1 MMKTVHWAD
10 LCMTYTIDRPKTKEE
25 LKRMLLALKRLAEE
39 GLNFAV
45 YGEEVRKQ
53 FIIAVQGEQQFNQI
67 MDRLKR
73 EFGLEVMVAEQ
84 EPKVLYKT
92 TLGKTVESEG
102 RYVRQNGGIHKFG
115 VCSLRCEPLP
125 RGGGYEFVNLI
136 EDDEVIPE
144 EYIPAVEEGVK
155 STMYRGLTGG
165 LPIVDVLVRLYD
177 GAYHEQDS
185 NVFSYKI
192 AASIGFRNGYSQA
205 DPVLLEPYMN
215 VEMKVTHNNAN
226 LLSLAA
232 QLLGPSSNV
241 SEHADGSISLQAE
254 VPLREWL
261 QYREQIQ
268 ENLKSAGQCTV
279 ELAYYDPIPEDL
291 KETIIAT
298 SHLADAYYRDLFQWE
313 KWGKESEDRYL
324 SDYVDSFWEDS
335 RG

>member
-1 MMKTVHWAD
+1 MQTVHWAD

-53 FIIAVQGEQQFNQI
+53 LIIAVQGEQQFNQ
-67 MDRLKR
+67 MMERLKQ
-73 EFGLEVMVAEQ
+73 EFGLGVMLVGK
-84 EPKVLYKT
+84 PDVLYKT
-92 TLGKTVESEG
+92 TIGKTVESEG
-102 RYVRQNGGIHKFG
+102 KYIRGYAGGIPKFG

-125 RGGGYEFVNLI
+125 RGEGYVFVNLI
-136 EDDEVIPE
+136 EDDEVIPK

-165 LPIVDVLVRLYD
+165 LPIVDIQVSLYD

-185 NVFSYKI
+185 NAFSYKV

-215 VEMKVTHNNAN
+215 VEIMVTHDNAN
-226 LLSLAA
+226 LPSLAA
-232 QLLGPSSNV
+232 QLLGPNSNV
-241 SEHADGSISLQAE
+241 SEHADGSISLTAE
-254 VPLREWL
+254 VTLREWL

-268 ENLKSAGQCTV
+268 ENLTVAGQCNV

-291 KETIIAT
+291 KDTIIET
-298 SHLADAYYRDLFQWE
+298 SHLTDAYYQDLFYWE
-313 KWGKESEDRYL
+313 KWGKESEDHYL
-324 SDYVDSFWEDS
+324 NDYVDSFWEDA

>member
-1 MMKTVHWAD
+1 MKTVHWAD

-25 LKRMLLALKRLAEE
+25 LKRMLLTLKRLAEE

-53 FIIAVQGEQQFNQI
+53 FIIAVQGEQQFNQ
-67 MDRLKR
+67 MMERLR
-73 EFGLEVMVAEQ
+73 HEFGLEVMVAEQ

-92 TLGKTVESEG
+92 TIGKTVESEG
-102 RYVRQNGGIHKFG
+102 KYIRGYAGGIPKFG

-125 RGGGYEFVNLI
+125 RGEGYVFVNMI

-155 STMYRGLTGG
+155 STIYRGLTGG

-177 GAYHEQDS
+177 GAYHEKDS
-185 NVFSYKI
+185 SVFSYKV
-192 AASIGFRNGYSQA
+192 AAFIGFRNGYSQA

-226 LLSLAA
+226 LLLLAA
-232 QLLGPSSNV
+232 QLLGPNSNV
-241 SEHADGSISLQAE
+241 SEHVDGSISLTAE

-268 ENLKSAGQCTV
+268 ENLTVAGQCNV
-279 ELAYYDPIPEDL
+279 ELAYYDPVPEDL
-291 KETIIAT
+291 KDTIIET
-298 SHLADAYYRDLFQWE
+298 SHLADAYYEDLFQWE
-313 KWGKESEDRYL
+313 KWGKESEDHYL
-324 SDYVDSFWEDS
+324 NDYVDSFWGDP